1 MRVHGS
7 THLCVHLRAGR
18 TCEGSWRPPD
28 PARVPSK
35 ARNTH
40 ALDKDWKAEAAAQRP
55 GAGVSHTRALCPA
68 PGAPAQFG
76 NKINPKVSMG
86 VVGEGDQKGRGPG
99 GEKGGAW
106 PPSQGGKGEAISL
119 PGQASLALPL
129 PSLPLLLPLLL
140 PLPPAPPP
148 SLAAPG
154 ELRVPL
160 GPPSPAPPKGNPS
173 TDPTLPRLQG

>member
-106 PPSQGGKGEAISL
+106 PPSQGGKGD
-119 PGQASLALPL
+119 
-129 PSLPLLLPLLL
+129 
-140 PLPPAPPP
+140 
-148 SLAAPG
+148 LAAPG